1 MKRNSLVV
9 TALLGLSVLFGGY
22 ATSAAAAGHTT
33 ATGEEKVLSGTV
45 EIDATQLAFIVSGKF
60 GGGVL
65 KFQGKEYAFKGG
77 GLGIGGIGV
86 QKIKATGKVYNLTDV
101 SKFPGTYVAARAGAT
116 LGKGKNV
123 ISVSNQHGVIIDLK
137 ASTEGVALSIGAD
150 GLVVKMK

>member
-22 ATSAAAAGHTT
+22 ATPAAAAGHTT